1 MLPLQDNSMHI
12 GLVTFFALS
21 VYNDFFSFY
30 IYIVMLQERGHIA
43 VTLYSIVSPNVY

>member
-1 MLPLQDNSMHI
+1 MLDWSLSLHY
-12 GLVTFFALS
+12 VS